1 MSKVKA
7 GIKWGAVAPAYKA
20 AAAAGTVVALI
31 AATGA
36 PGSGTDRCDRWPLRR
51 ERPAPLS
58 FEMTNR

>member
-7 GIKWGAVAPAYKA
+7 SIKWRVAPPAYRA

-36 PGSGTDRCDRWPLRR
+36 PRKWW
-51 ERPAPLS
+51 
-58 FEMTNR
+58 